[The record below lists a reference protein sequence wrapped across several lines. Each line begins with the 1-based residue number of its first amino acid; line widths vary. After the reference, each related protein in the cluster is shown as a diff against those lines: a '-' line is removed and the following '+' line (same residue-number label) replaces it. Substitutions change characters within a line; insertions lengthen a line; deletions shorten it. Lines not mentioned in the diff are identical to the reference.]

1 MSTEALENE
10 NISSRQSQE
19 ETDAFATCT
28 QEMTRELVYAN
39 DLAKNVDR
47 SRGDTNYVNK
57 RLRILHFNDVY
68 NIEESKDEPKAGA
81 SRFSTAL
88 KMFQREEP
96 CLVLFSGDAFSPS
109 SCNFKICLLVWFKR
123 TVSSPKNHVINRG
136 FLP

>member
-19 ETDAFATCT
+19 EPDAFATCT
-28 QEMTRELVYAN
+28 HEMTRELVYAN

-47 SRGDTNYVNK
+47 SRSDTNYVNK

-109 SCNFKICLLVWFKR
+109 SCNFKFFINLAQ
-123 TVSSPKNHVINRG
+123 KNCVQS
-136 FLP
+136 